1 MGTADATRSRLRW
14 HRYLPTATALSN
26 ILGLAPILFIL
37 ALSRPTLAQ
46 ASRPRR
52 TAPTAFVNVN
62 VVPMDSE
69 RVLANQTV
77 LVEDGK
83 IVAIGRAVKIPADA
97 RIIEGHGKAFLS
109 PGLADMHTHAD
120 TRNDLAVY
128 LANGVTSVLN
138 MGDASPGF
146 IAQTRPAVNA
156 GRLPGP
162 HVYAAFVIDGSPR
175 YGHFM
180 VSTPDEARWA
190 VRLARTNGYDF
201 IKVYNDLSPE
211 CFQAVV
217 DEARRIG
224 MKVVGHGVTRVGL
237 ERQLD
242 AGQIMVAHTE
252 EFLYT
257 VFTSPGAQ
265 VPDAPDPARIPGV
278 IAILERDH
286 AVVTADL
293 NTYATIADQWGHPD
307 VVAHFLT
314 MPAACYL
321 EPRWRIAWRRAD
333 YAKRTGTL
341 ARKLQF
347 LARFTKAMSDAGVP
361 LITGTDA
368 PTIPGLVPGFSL
380 HQDLHALEQAGL
392 SRYQVLAAATRE
404 PGELIRRSIPGAER
418 FGTVVAG
425 RRADL
430 ILTATNPLLDLR
442 TLRQPLGVMAAGQ
455 WFDASAL
462 EALRD
467 QVSRDYDSA
476 CGHG

>member
-1 MGTADATRSRLRW
+1 MGTAEATRSE
-14 HRYLPTATALSN
+14 HRCHRHRPGAMAVSN
-26 ILGLAPILFIL
+26 ILGLASLLFIL

-46 ASRPRR
+46 ASRPQRS
-52 TAPTAFVNVN
+52 APTAFVDVN

-77 LVEDGK
+77 LVEAGK

-97 RIIEGHGKAFLS
+97 RIIEGHGTAFLS

-120 TRNDLAVY
+120 TRNDLAIY

-257 VFTSPGAQ
+257 VFTSPGAPG
-265 VPDAPDPARIPGV
+265 PDAPDPARIPGV
-278 IAILERDH
+278 IALLERDH

-307 VVAHFLT
+307 VVARFFA

-321 EPRWRIAWRRAD
+321 EPRGRIAWRRAD
-333 YAKRTGTL
+333 YATRTGSL
-341 ARKLQF
+341 APKLDF

-361 LITGTDA
+361 LVTGTDA

-380 HQDLHALEQAGL
+380 HEDLDALEQAGL
-392 SRYQVLAAATRE
+392 SRYQVLVAATRE

-418 FGTVVAG
+418 FGTVAPG

-455 WFDASAL
+455 WFDASEL

-467 QVSRDYDSA
+467 QVSRDYDTA
-476 CGHG
+476 CGHD